1 MEDCREKK
9 EEDCRKE
16 WRIVSKRGG
25 LLDRVEDCTL
35 EARSAGGPLVTI
47 IILQRLQVWIPFHN
61 GLKTCI
67 MRHYRKLQP
76 LAIVTTME

>member
-1 MEDCREKK
+1 MGDCRKKWGIVSKRGGLLDREEDCREKK

-35 EARSAGGPLVTI
+35 EARSAGGPLV
-47 IILQRLQVWIPFHN
+47 
-61 GLKTCI
+61 
-67 MRHYRKLQP
+67 
-76 LAIVTTME
+76 